1 MAPAYS
7 EKKTAARGNGLF
19 RFLRY
24 YGSASLGNRRGT
36 TVHFYIQ

>member
-7 EKKTAARGNGLF
+7 EKKTATRGNSLP

-24 YGSASLGNRRGT
+24 YGSASFTNRRDT
-36 TVHFYIQ
+36 IVRFYVQ